1 MSSPRPAASAAPSYA
16 AVLRLPH
23 ARRTFGAALF
33 GRLGYGVVSL
43 SLVLSLASATGSLAA
58 GGLFGTEFG
67 AVSVVLA
74 PARAGLI
81 DRWGARRA
89 LPTLALPFAAA
100 LFALAA
106 CAHGA
111 AGGPRWLF
119 AVLVAAAGASC
130 PPLGPT
136 MRALW
141 SAMAPDEAV
150 LQRAFSLD
158 TVAEELIF
166 LAGPLLVVAVH
177 PLPGLVL
184 SGAVIPTGTL
194 AMVSSPAAGMIAP
207 AARTAPV
214 RQLRL
219 LSPEGAGVRRA
230 AAAAFGMGVCLAAVY
245 LYVIAATDR
254 AHHPA
259 AAGWILAAQSAGSA
273 LGGLVYGRTRWRLDA
288 AARLPYLL
296 LVMGGLVAVT
306 AAASSLPALGLCV
319 AAGGLLTSP
328 TLSTAYLAASR
339 LAPEGTA
346 TRATTW
352 VNSAINAGSS
362 GGGALAALLVDRAA
376 LPLCFLV
383 AAAAPACAALAA
395 RGRRASRAR
404 GVTDRTATPD
414 APAAAD
420 APDAPDAPAVGPDP
434 LPVVTEK

>member
-1 MSSPRPAASAAPSYA
+1 MSSPRPAAPSYA

-43 SLVLSLASATGSLAA
+43 SLVLSLSSATGSLAA
-58 GGLFGTEFG
+58 GGLFGTEFA

-89 LPTLALPFAAA
+89 LPALALPFAAA
-100 LFALAA
+100 LFTLAG
-106 CAHGA
+106 CAHAA
-111 AGGPRWLF
+111 AGAPRWLM
-119 AVLVAAAGASC
+119 AVLVGAVGASC

-166 LAGPLLVVAVH
+166 LTGPLLVVAVH
-177 PLPGLVL
+177 PVPGLVL
-184 SGAVIPTGTL
+184 SGALIATGTL
-194 AMVSSPAAGMIAP
+194 AMVSSPAARLIAP
-207 AARTAPV
+207 AARSASAP
-214 RQLRL
+214 LRL
-219 LSPEGAGVRRA
+219 FAAEGAGVRRA
-230 AAAAFGMGVCLAAVY
+230 AFAAFGVGVCLAGVY
-245 LYVIAATDR
+245 LYVIAAADR

-259 AAGWILAAQSAGSA
+259 AAGWILAAQSGGSA
-273 LGGLVYGRTRWRLDA
+273 VGGLLYGRMRWRLDV

-296 LVMGGLVAVT
+296 LVLAGLVAVT
-306 AAASSLPALGLCV
+306 AAAPSLPVLGLCV
-319 AAGGLLTSP
+319 AVSGSLTAP
-328 TLSTAYLAASR
+328 ALSTAYMAASAQ
-339 LAPEGTA
+339 APQGTA

-352 VNSAINAGSS
+352 ANSAINAGSS
-362 GGGALAALLVDRAA
+362 AGGALAALLVDRAA
-376 LPLCFLV
+376 LPLCFLL

-395 RGRRASRAR
+395 RGRPARRALAVEPR
-404 GVTDRTATPD
+404 
-414 APAAAD
+414 PAC
-420 APDAPDAPAVGPDP
+420 AVSQ
-434 LPVVTEK
+434 K

>member
-1 MSSPRPAASAAPSYA
+1 MSSPRPAAPSYA

-43 SLVLSLASATGSLAA
+43 SLVLSLSSATGSLAA
-58 GGLFGTEFG
+58 GGLFGTEFA

-89 LPTLALPFAAA
+89 LPALALPFAAA
-100 LFALAA
+100 LFTLAG

-111 AGGPRWLF
+111 AGAPRWLM
-119 AVLVAAAGASC
+119 AVLVGAVVASC

-166 LAGPLLVVAVH
+166 LTGPLLVVAVH
-177 PLPGLVL
+177 PVPGLVL
-184 SGAVIPTGTL
+184 SGALIATGTL
-194 AMVSSPAAGMIAP
+194 AMVSSPAARLIAP
-207 AARTAPV
+207 AARSASAP
-214 RQLRL
+214 LRL
-219 LSPEGAGVRRA
+219 FAAEGAGVRRA
-230 AAAAFGMGVCLAAVY
+230 AFAAFGVGVCLAGVY
-245 LYVIAATDR
+245 LYVIAAADR

-259 AAGWILAAQSAGSA
+259 AAGWILAAQSGGSA
-273 LGGLVYGRTRWRLDA
+273 VGGLLYGRVRWRLDV

-296 LVMGGLVAVT
+296 LVLAGLVAVT
-306 AAASSLPALGLCV
+306 AAAPSLPVLGLCV
-319 AAGGLLTSP
+319 AVSGSLTAP
-328 TLSTAYLAASR
+328 ALSTAYMAASAQ
-339 LAPEGTA
+339 APQGTA

-352 VNSAINAGSS
+352 ANSAINAGSS
-362 GGGALAALLVDRAA
+362 AGGALAALLVDRAA
-376 LPLCFLV
+376 LPLCFLL

-395 RGRRASRAR
+395 RGRPARRALAVEPR
-404 GVTDRTATPD
+404 
-414 APAAAD
+414 PAC
-420 APDAPDAPAVGPDP
+420 AVSQ
-434 LPVVTEK
+434 K